1 MFNKEVNWDLILLT
15 KLKEWLLKKEE
26 IRRQMNKIDL
36 LFNEKHIIDFIYEII
51 YDLFLLKFVKLL
63 HANLFIQAIS
73 VVLVSIS

>member
-26 IRRQMNKIDL
+26 IKRQMNKIDL

-51 YDLFLLKFVKLL
+51 YDLFLLKFVKLS

-73 VVLVSIS
+73 VVVVSIS